1 MRGRTEAVQRTL
13 SSYSRIQILYALQ
26 QSSELTIDK
35 LSEICDLHPNT
46 VREHV
51 HRLIDDGFVLSRN
64 EPRDHRGRPRV
75 VYRAARGTES
85 LHNTVLATKTR
96 LAHERSEIVRRVL
109 PDMPQAEGEKA
120 LVRQLDALDDHLD
133 QAGFDPIT
141 DQSSRC
147 VDLTRCPFATMVDA
161 HPQVVC
167 SVHFELI
174 KTVLAQVGGPV
185 RARDLLPFV
194 QADRCRVILDF
205 DPVPITQD
213 RPECS
218 CRIHTR
224 PVASVR

>member
-1 MRGRTEAVQRTL
+1 MRGRATAVQRTL
-13 SSYSRIQILYALQ
+13 SSYSRVQILYALQ

-64 EPRDHRGRPRV
+64 ELRDQRGRPRV

-85 LHNTVLATKTR
+85 HHNMVLAAKTR
-96 LAHERSEIVRRVL
+96 LAHERSEVFRRVL
-109 PDMPQAEGEKA
+109 PDMPQPESEKA

-133 QAGFDPIT
+133 QAGFDPVT
-141 DQSSRC
+141 DQSNRC
-147 VDLTRCPFATMVDA
+147 VDLTRCPFADMVDA

-185 RARDLLPFV
+185 SARELLPFV
-194 QADRCRVILDF
+194 QADRCRVSLDF
-205 DPVPITQD
+205 APASIACGC
-213 RPECS
+213 PECS
-218 CRIHTR
+218 CRIH
-224 PVASVR
+224 PVPSVR